1 VISAVSRRRAL
12 RGLSGIAGAVAFAEL
27 VSRTGLIDRTLIPPI
42 SVVLQRAAGLV
53 TDPDFDDGVIATV
66 EGWAA
71 GLLLAIAAGVLLGVL
86 LGEVRWLST
95 AARPIVE
102 FCRTLSPV
110 SLIPLAIV
118 MFPVTFQMKVF
129 LACFAATWPILINTL
144 YALRDVDPVAKETLR
159 SFGFGPLAVLWRVS
173 LPAAAPFITTGIRIA
188 ASVGLIVVV
197 SSELLG
203 GDGSGIGGY
212 IMYTQSSGGHTDL
225 MLAAALW
232 TGVIGVLVNSGLVQL
247 ERRAF
252 RWHDRKGAA

>member
-1 VISAVSRRRAL
+1 MISVVSRRRAL
-12 RGLSGIAGAVAFAEL
+12 RGLSGIAGAVVLAEL
-27 VSRTGLIDRTLIPPI
+27 VSRTGLIDQALIPPI
-42 SVVLQRAAGLV
+42 TVVLQRAAGLV
-53 TDPDFDDGVIATV
+53 NDPDFGDGVVATL

-71 GLLLAIAAGVLLGVL
+71 GLLLAVAAGVLLGLL
-86 LGEVRWLST
+86 LGEVRWLGT

-102 FCRTLSPV
+102 FCRTVSPV

-197 SSELLG
+197 SSELLA

-212 IMYTQSSGGHTDL
+212 IMNTQSSGGHTDL

-232 TGVIGVLVNSGLVQL
+232 TGIIGGLVNGGLVQL

-252 RWHDRKGAA
+252 RWHGRKAAA

>member
-1 VISAVSRRRAL
+1 MISAVSRRRAL
-12 RGLSGIAGAVAFAEL
+12 RGLAGIAGAIGFAEL
-27 VSRTGLIDRTLIPPI
+27 VSRAGLIDQQLIPPI
-42 SVVLQRAAGLV
+42 SVVLQRAGGLF
-53 TDPDFDDGVIATV
+53 TDPEFTAGVVVTL
-66 EGWAA
+66 EGWAT
-71 GLLLAIAAGVLLGVL
+71 GLLLAVAAGVLLGL
-86 LGEVRWLST
+86 LFGEVRWLGT

-118 MFPVTFQMKVF
+118 LFPVTFQMKVF
-129 LACFAATWPILINTL
+129 LTCFAAVWPILINTL

-188 ASVGLIVVV
+188 ASVGLIVIV
-197 SSELLG
+197 SSELLA
-203 GDGSGIGGY
+203 GDGTGIGGY
-212 IMYTQSSGGHTDL
+212 IMNTQSSGGHTDL

-232 TGVIGVLVNSGLVQL
+232 TGILGVLVNSGLVQL

-252 RWHDRKGAA
+252 RWHDRKAAA